1 MEDNQIQA
9 ADDWAHDHMQDK
21 RASRRS
27 NRSAF
32 TITDLVLAF
41 EAGVSWERQR
51 GLIEIRRRTQAL
63 EAAIRNSRSA

>member
-9 ADDWAHDHMQDK
+9 ADDWAHDHMQNK

-27 NRSAF
+27 NRTAF
-32 TITDLVLAF
+32 TVTDLVLAF

-51 GLIEIRRRTQAL
+51 GLIEIRRRIRAI
-63 EAAIRNSRSA
+63 EADTRNTA